1 MISAEI
7 QERYLQDSLP
17 TRLGGL
23 AADLARIVSFSKNAK
38 ATHVVESLIEESRW
52 FIEWSAP
59 ELLPNRVDDAAYLV
73 QVQRSLT
80 HWYWLWN
87 QVQNDPV
94 QRQQLAEQAHEWS
107 VEILY
112 MSGLVDE

>member
-23 AADLARIVSFSKNAK
+23 AANLARIVSFSKNAK
-38 ATHVVESLIEESRW
+38 ATRAIESLIEESRW

-59 ELLPNRVDDAAYLV
+59 ELLPNRVNDAAYLV
-73 QVQRSLT
+73 EVHRGLT
-80 HWYWLWN
+80 HWYWIWN
-87 QVQNDPV
+87 QVRDDPI
-94 QRQQLAEQAHEWS
+94 QRQKLAEQAQEWS
-107 VEILY
+107 IEILY
-112 MSGLVDE
+112 MSGLVEE